1 MKSSLSC
8 RIKDELY
15 RNGILY
21 IMAIP
26 VILYFILF
34 MYLPMFGLVIAFK
47 KYDIAKG
54 IFGSQ
59 WVGFRYFK
67 EFFTGLYFKRTLK
80 NTLILSGGNIL
91 FGFPAPIIFAL
102 LLNELCNK
110 HFKKAVQTITYLPH
124 FISLVVV
131 CGMLTNFFSSDGVA
145 TQIIMKFGGEKMNYL
160 ASTKYFRTIYIA
172 SEIWQSIGW
181 NSIIYLAALTGIDM
195 QLYEAAV
202 IDGAGKWKQMLH
214 VTLPGILPTISVMLI
229 LEIGKML
236 SLGYE
241 KVILLYSPNTYEV
254 ADIISSFVYRKGLN
268 NFMYSYASAVGLF
281 QSVVNIILLI
291 ASNKLSKRISGSALF

>member
-15 RNGILY
+15 RNGVLY
-21 IMAIP
+21 IMAIH

-59 WVGFRYFK
+59 WVGFKYFK

-80 NTLILSGGNIL
+80 NTLMLSGGNIL

-102 LLNELCNK
+102 LLNELRNK
-110 HFKKAVQTITYLPH
+110 HFKKTVQTITYLPH

>member
-54 IFGSQ
+54 IFGSR

-102 LLNELCNK
+102 LLNELRNK

>member
-15 RNGILY
+15 RNGVLY

-59 WVGFRYFK
+59 WVGFKYFK

-80 NTLILSGGNIL
+80 NTLMLSGGNIL

-102 LLNELCNK
+102 LLNELRNK

>member
-15 RNGILY
+15 RNGVLY

-59 WVGFRYFK
+59 WVGFKYFK

-80 NTLILSGGNIL
+80 NTLMLSGGNIL

-102 LLNELCNK
+102 LLNELRNK
-110 HFKKAVQTITYLPH
+110 HFKKTVQTITYLPH

>member
-15 RNGILY
+15 RNGVLY

-59 WVGFRYFK
+59 WVGFKYFK

-80 NTLILSGGNIL
+80 NTLMLSGGNIL

-102 LLNELCNK
+102 LLNELRNK
-110 HFKKAVQTITYLPH
+110 HFKKTVQTITYLPH

-291 ASNKLSKRISGSALF
+291 ASNKLSKHISGSALC

>member
-15 RNGILY
+15 RNGVLY

-59 WVGFRYFK
+59 WVGFKYFK

-80 NTLILSGGNIL
+80 NTLMLSGGNIL

-102 LLNELCNK
+102 LLNELRNK
-110 HFKKAVQTITYLPH
+110 HFKKTVQTITYLPH

-254 ADIISSFVYRKGLN
+254 ADTISSFVYRKGLN

>member
-15 RNGILY
+15 RNGVLY

-59 WVGFRYFK
+59 WVGFKYFK

-80 NTLILSGGNIL
+80 NTLMLSGGNIL

-102 LLNELCNK
+102 LLNELRNK
-110 HFKKAVQTITYLPH
+110 RFKKTVQTITYLPH

>member
-15 RNGILY
+15 RNGVLY

-59 WVGFRYFK
+59 WVGIKYFK

-80 NTLILSGGNIL
+80 NTLMLSGGNIL

-102 LLNELCNK
+102 LLNELRNK
-110 HFKKAVQTITYLPH
+110 HFKKTVQTITYLPH

-195 QLYEAAV
+195 QLYESTV
-202 IDGAGKWKQMLH
+202 RENG
-214 VTLPGILPTISVMLI
+214 
-229 LEIGKML
+229 
-236 SLGYE
+236 
-241 KVILLYSPNTYEV
+241 
-254 ADIISSFVYRKGLN
+254 
-268 NFMYSYASAVGLF
+268 
-281 QSVVNIILLI
+281 
-291 ASNKLSKRISGSALF
+291 SKCYM

>member
-15 RNGILY
+15 RNGVLY

-59 WVGFRYFK
+59 WVGFKYFK

-80 NTLILSGGNIL
+80 NTLMLSGGNIL

-102 LLNELCNK
+102 LLNELRNK
-110 HFKKAVQTITYLPH
+110 HFKKTVQTITYLPH

-131 CGMLTNFFSSDGVA
+131 CGLLTNFFSSDGVA

-268 NFMYSYASAVGLF
+268 NFMYIYASAVGLF
-281 QSVVNIILLI
+281 QSVVNIKLLI

>member
-15 RNGILY
+15 RNAVLY

-59 WVGFRYFK
+59 WVGFKYFK

-80 NTLILSGGNIL
+80 NTLMLSGGNIL

-102 LLNELCNK
+102 LLNELRNK
-110 HFKKAVQTITYLPH
+110 HFKKTVQTITYLPH